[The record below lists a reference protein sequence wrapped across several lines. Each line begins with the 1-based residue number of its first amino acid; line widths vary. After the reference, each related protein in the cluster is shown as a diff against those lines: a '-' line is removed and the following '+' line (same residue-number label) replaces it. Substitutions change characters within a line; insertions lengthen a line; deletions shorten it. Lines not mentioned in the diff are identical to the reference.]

1 MKIYITHSGS
11 FDYIN
16 ELYSPIKE
24 SMAFKKHQVI
34 FPHDKSTKPYNSR
47 ELTKTFDIV
56 FAEVSF
62 PSTGQGI
69 ELGWASY
76 YRKRIICF
84 YRKGLKYSNS
94 LKVITKEFIEY
105 DPSELTNKFDSIF
118 NKP

>member
-11 FDYIN
+11 FDYLN
-16 ELYSPIKE
+16 ELYAPIKE
-24 SMAFKKHQVI
+24 SLAFKKHQII
-34 FPHDKSTKPYNSR
+34 FPHNKSTEPYSLL
-47 ELTKTFDIV
+47 ELIKTFDIV

-76 YRKRIICF
+76 YGKRIVCF

-94 LKVITKEFIEY
+94 LKVISNEFVEY
-105 DPSELTNKFDSIF
+105 VPSELTNKFDSIF
-118 NKP
+118 N